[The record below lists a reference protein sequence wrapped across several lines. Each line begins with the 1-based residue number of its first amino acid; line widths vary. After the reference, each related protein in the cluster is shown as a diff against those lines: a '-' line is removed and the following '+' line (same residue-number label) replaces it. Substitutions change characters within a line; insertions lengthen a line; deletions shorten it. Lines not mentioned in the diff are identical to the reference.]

1 MAAAN
6 MRSPG
11 IIARRR
17 LQKLIEARVLPEGVS
32 VKKMQEAVLEAGK
45 TVTTEELEQMYA
57 MV

>member
-1 MAAAN
+1 M
-6 MRSPG
+6 
-11 IIARRR
+11 
-17 LQKLIEARVLPEGVS
+17 V